1 MAQFLN
7 HINLNGNELRNFL
20 VQPLGAA
27 PPDTTWKLGRKY
39 FDTTDGREQIYN
51 GSKWL
56 RTAYMSDIVAIND
69 IANGVDERL
78 KAIEAYFDSAADADN
93 TINKWNEIVA
103 FLNATENT
111 TLVGILDTYALK
123 SRRVSAGTGLTGG
136 GDLSADMTISLAEV
150 SGLTAGTYKSVT
162 VDKYGRVTGGTNPT
176 TLVGYGIT
184 DAYTKAQVDGLLE
197 GLDSVT
203 VTPTLTSGEKI
214 ADITV
219 GKTTKT
225 IYAPNAPTLAGLM
238 GNTAIG
244 GTSSYIYWDGS
255 KFTTKSLGALAF
267 KESLSKSDVGLGNVE
282 NIALSTWAGSTN
294 ITTVGTITKGTWK
307 GTKIDNAYLANSSVS
322 IAGKSVSLGGSLS
335 AADLKTALGIT
346 AADIGATKKYAG
358 AITKGTA
365 LEYTITHNLGTR
377 DVVVMVYDP
386 STYEQVMVDVVM
398 TTTAAVKIAFGSAPS
413 VNYRV
418 VVVG

>member
-7 HINLNGNELRNFL
+7 HIDLNGNELRNFL
-20 VQPLGAA
+20 VQSLGTA
-27 PPDTTWKLGRKY
+27 PAEALKIGRKY
-39 FDTTDGREQIYN
+39 FDSTAKREKIYD

-56 RTAYMSDIVAIND
+56 QSAYMTDISGLD
-69 IANGVDERL
+69 DRL
-78 KAIEAYFDSAADADN
+78 KNIEAYFSSANDSDN
-93 TINKWNEIVA
+93 LVNKWNEIVA
-103 FLNATENT
+103 FLNATEGT
-111 TLVGILDTYALK
+111 TLASILG
-123 SRRVSAGTGLTGG
+123 SF
-136 GDLSADMTISLAEV
+136 
-150 SGLTAGTYKSVT
+150 
-162 VDKYGRVTGGTNPT
+162 
-176 TLVGYGIT
+176 
-184 DAYTKAQVDGLLE
+184 YTKDDIDGLLD
-197 GLDSVT
+197 GLDTVT
-203 VTPTLTSGEKI
+203 VTQTQKSGVEI
-214 ADITV
+214 ARIAV
-219 GKTTKT
+219 GNTTT
-225 IYAPNAPTLAGLM
+225 IIYAPNPPTLAGLM

-267 KESLSKSDVGLGNVE
+267 KDSLSKSDVGLGNVE
-282 NIALSTWAGSTN
+282 NTALSTWAGSTN
-294 ITTVGTITKGTWK
+294 ITTVGTITIGTWQ
-307 GTKIDNAYLANSSVS
+307 GSKIANAYLVNSSVT

-335 AADLKTALGIT
+335 AAGLKTALGIT

>member
-1 MAQFLN
+1 MAQFLCN
-7 HINLNGNELRNFL
+7 LNLNGNEIQNLTL
-20 VQPLGAA
+20 QPLAA
-27 PPDTTWKLGRKY
+27 EPSLAIKLGRKY
-39 FDTTDGREQIYN
+39 FDSAAKREKIYD

-56 RTAYMSDIVAIND
+56 QSAYMTDISGLD
-69 IANGVDERL
+69 DRL
-78 KAIEAYFDSAADADN
+78 KTIEAYFSSASDSDN
-93 TINKWNEIVA
+93 LVNKWNEIVA
-103 FLNATENT
+103 FLNATEGT
-111 TLVGILDTYALK
+111 TLAGILG
-123 SRRVSAGTGLTGG
+123 SF
-136 GDLSADMTISLAEV
+136 
-150 SGLTAGTYKSVT
+150 
-162 VDKYGRVTGGTNPT
+162 
-176 TLVGYGIT
+176 
-184 DAYTKAQVDGLLE
+184 YTKDEIDGFLDGL
-197 GLDSVT
+197 DTVT
-203 VTPTLTSGEKI
+203 VTQTQKSGDEI
-214 ADITV
+214 ARIAV
-219 GKTTKT
+219 GSTTT
-225 IYAPNAPTLAGLM
+225 IIYAPKAPTLAGLM

-255 KFTTKSLGALAF
+255 KFVKKDLGTLAF
-267 KESLSKSDVGLGNVE
+267 KSSLSKSDVGLGNVE
-282 NIALSTWAGSTN
+282 NTALSTWAGSTN
-294 ITTVGTITKGTWK
+294 ITTVGTITTGTWQ
-307 GTKIDNAYLANSSVS
+307 GSKIANTYLVNSSVT

-413 VNYRV
+413 ANYRV

>member
-103 FLNATENT
+103 FLNATEGT
-111 TLVGILDTYALK
+111 TLAGILG
-123 SRRVSAGTGLTGG
+123 SF
-136 GDLSADMTISLAEV
+136 
-150 SGLTAGTYKSVT
+150 
-162 VDKYGRVTGGTNPT
+162 
-176 TLVGYGIT
+176 
-184 DAYTKAQVDGLLE
+184 YTKDEIDGFLDGL
-197 GLDSVT
+197 DTVT
-203 VTPTLTSGEKI
+203 VTPTLTGGDKI

-225 IYAPNAPTLAGLM
+225 IYAPKAPTLAGLM

-255 KFTTKSLGALAF
+255 KFVKKDLGTLAF
-267 KESLSKSDVGLGNVE
+267 KSSLSKSDVGLGNVE
-282 NIALSTWAGSTN
+282 NTALSTWTGSTN
-294 ITTVGTITKGTWK
+294 ITTVGTIKTGTWQ
-307 GTKIDNAYLANSSVS
+307 GSQIANAYLANSSVT
-322 IAGKSVSLGGSLS
+322 IADKQVSLGGSLT

-358 AITKGTA
+358 AISKNTTT
-365 LEYTITHNLGTR
+365 LEYTITHNLGTM
-377 DVVVMVYDP
+377 DVVVAVYHP
-386 STYEQVMVDVVM
+386 TTYEQVMVDVVVS
-398 TTTAAVKIAFGSAPS
+398 TTDAVKIAFGSAPS

>member
-1 MAQFLN
+1 MAQFLCN
-7 HINLNGNELRNFL
+7 VNLNGNEIQNVIL
-20 VQPLGAA
+20 QPLATEPSSA
-27 PPDTTWKLGRKY
+27 IKRGRKY
-39 FDTTDGREQIYN
+39 FDSDAKREKIYD

-56 RTAYMSDIVAIND
+56 QSAYMTDISGLD
-69 IANGVDERL
+69 DRL
-78 KAIEAYFDSAADADN
+78 KTIEAYFSSAPDADN

-111 TLVGILDTYALK
+111 TLASIL
-123 SRRVSAGTGLTGG
+123 SSF
-136 GDLSADMTISLAEV
+136 
-150 SGLTAGTYKSVT
+150 
-162 VDKYGRVTGGTNPT
+162 
-176 TLVGYGIT
+176 
-184 DAYTKAQVDGLLE
+184 YTKDDIDGLLE
-197 GLDSVT
+197 GLDTVT
-203 VTPTLTSGEKI
+203 VTQTQPSGVKI
-214 ADITV
+214 AEIAV
-219 GKTTKT
+219 GSTKT
-225 IYAPNAPTLAGLM
+225 SIYAPNPPTLAGLM

-255 KFTTKSLGALAF
+255 KFVKNDLGALAF
-267 KESLSKSDVGLGNVE
+267 KASLSKSDVGLGNVE
-282 NIALSTWAGSTN
+282 NTALSTWAGSTY
-294 ITTVGTITKGTWK
+294 ITTVGTITKGTWQ
-307 GTKIDNAYLANSSVS
+307 GTKIGNAYLANSSVT
-322 IAGKSVSLGGSLS
+322 IADKSVSLGGSLS
-335 AADLKTALGIT
+335 AADLKAALGIT

-358 AITKGTA
+358 AITKGNA

>member
-7 HINLNGNELRNFL
+7 HINLNGNELQNFV

-27 PPDTTWKLGRKY
+27 PTTALKLGRKY
-39 FDTTDGREQIYN
+39 FDTADGREQIYN

-56 RTAYMSDIVAIND
+56 RTAYMSDLEAVSGVASD
-69 IANGVDERL
+69 VDTRL
-78 KAIEAYFDSAADADN
+78 KAIEAYFDSAADADSA
-93 TINKWNEIVA
+93 INKWNEIVD
-103 FLNATENT
+103 FLNATEGT
-111 TLVGILDTYALK
+111 TLAGILDTYALK

-136 GDLSADMTISLAEV
+136 GDLSADRTISLAEV

-176 TLVGYGIT
+176 TLAGYGIT
-184 DAYTKAQVDGLLE
+184 DAYTKTQIDGLLE

-203 VTPTLTSGEKI
+203 VTPTLTSGVKI

-219 GKTTKT
+219 GETTKT

-238 GNTAIG
+238 GSTAIG
-244 GTSSYIYWDGS
+244 GTSAYIYWDGS
-255 KFTTKSLGALAF
+255 KFVKKDLGSFAF
-267 KESLSKSDVGLGNVE
+267 KSSL
-282 NIALSTWAGSTN
+282 
-294 ITTVGTITKGTWK
+294 
-307 GTKIDNAYLANSSVS
+307 
-322 IAGKSVSLGGSLS
+322 
-335 AADLKTALGIT
+335 T
-346 AADIGATKKYAG
+346 AADVGATKKYAG

-365 LEYTITHNLGTR
+365 LEYTVTHNLGTR

-398 TTTAAVKIAFGSAPS
+398 TTTSAVKIAFGSAPTA
-413 VNYRV
+413 NYRV

>member
-1 MAQFLN
+1 MSQFLCN
-7 HINLNGNELRNFL
+7 VNLNGNEIQNVILQTL
-20 VQPLGAA
+20 ATEPSEHI
-27 PPDTTWKLGRKY
+27 KLGRKY
-39 FDTTDGREQIYN
+39 FDTAAKREKIYD

-56 RTAYMSDIVAIND
+56 RTAYMSDLEAVSDVASGID
-69 IANGVDERL
+69 ARL

-111 TLVGILDTYALK
+111 TLAGILDTYALK

-176 TLVGYGIT
+176 TLAGYGIT
-184 DAYTKAQVDGLLE
+184 DAYTKAQVNDLLKD
-197 GLDSVT
+197 LDSVT
-203 VTPTLTSGEKI
+203 VTPTLTSGVKI

-219 GKTTKT
+219 GETTKT

-255 KFTTKSLGALAF
+255 KFVKNDLGALAF
-267 KESLSKSDVGLGNVE
+267 KASLSKSDVGLGNVE
-282 NIALSTWAGSTN
+282 NTALSTWAGSTN
-294 ITTVGTITKGTWK
+294 ITTVGTIKTGTWQ
-307 GTKIDNAYLANSSVS
+307 GSQIANAYLANSSVT
-322 IAGKSVSLGGSLS
+322 IAGKPVSLGGSLS

-346 AADIGATKKYAG
+346 ASDIGATKKYAG
-358 AITKGTA
+358 AISKNTTT
-365 LEYTITHNLGTR
+365 LEYTITHNLGTM
-377 DVVVMVYDP
+377 DVVVMVYHP
-386 STYEQVMVDVVM
+386 TTYEQVMVDVVVS
-398 TTTAAVKIAFGSAPS
+398 TADAVKIAFGSAPS